1 MTESVRNFEHKLET
15 FTGAPYVVTTD
26 CCTHAIEL
34 CFRLLQIKTCRFS
47 AHTYISVPMTMKLLG
62 VDYEFSMTPWRD
74 EYQFLGTPV
83 WDSAR
88 CLKPNMYRRGQYQCL
103 SFGHTKPLDNVRGGA
118 ILLDN
123 EEHYKQLKSMSYDG
137 RDSSYSKMKDQKV
150 FNEMKK
156 LGGNRKL
163 TIWAGDNHGVS
174 GKMILGADNGTTQCS
189 SDRCD
194 KESDFMTWLFSQSR

>member
-1 MTESVRNFEHKLET
+1 MTGSVRKFEQELAT

-88 CLKPNMYRRGQYQCL
+88 CLKPNMYRSRQYQCL

-137 RDSSYSKMKDQKV
+137 RDSSYNNMKDQKV
-150 FNEMKK
+150 FKQGFHYMMRYEECESASK
-156 LGGNRKL
+156 LL
-163 TIWAGDNHGVS
+163 DAYITT
-174 GKMILGADNGTTQCS
+174 GKFEHEYKPY
-189 SDRCD
+189 SDI
-194 KESDFMTWLFSQSR
+194 SDLDLQ

>member
-1 MTESVRNFEHKLET
+1 MTESVRKFEQELAT

-62 VDYEFSMTPWRD
+62 VEYEFSMTPWRD

-88 CLKPNMYRRGQYQCL
+88 CLKPDMYRRGQYQCL

-123 EEHYKQLKSMSYDG
+123 EEHYKQLKNMSYDG
-137 RDSSYSKMKDQKV
+137 RDSSYNNMKDQKV
-150 FNEMKK
+150 FKQGFHYMMRYEECESASK
-156 LGGNRKL
+156 LL
-163 TIWAGDNHGVS
+163 DAYITT
-174 GKMILGADNGTTQCS
+174 GKFEHECKPY
-189 SDRCD
+189 SDI
-194 KESDFMTWLFSQSR
+194 SDLELQ

>member
-88 CLKPNMYRRGQYQCL
+88 CLKPDMYRRGQYQCL

-150 FNEMKK
+150 FKQGFHYMMRYEECESASK
-156 LGGNRKL
+156 LL
-163 TIWAGDNHGVS
+163 DAYITT
-174 GKMILGADNGTTQCS
+174 GKFEHEYKPY
-189 SDRCD
+189 SDI
-194 KESDFMTWLFSQSR
+194 SDLELQ

>member
-137 RDSSYSKMKDQKV
+137 RDSSYTRMKDQKV
-150 FNEMKK
+150 FKQGFHYMMRYEECESASK
-156 LGGNRKL
+156 LL
-163 TIWAGDNHGVS
+163 DAYITT
-174 GKMILGADNGTTQCS
+174 GKFEHEYKPY
-189 SDRCD
+189 SDI
-194 KESDFMTWLFSQSR
+194 SDLELQ

>member
-1 MTESVRNFEHKLET
+1 
-15 FTGAPYVVTTD
+15 
-26 CCTHAIEL
+26 
-34 CFRLLQIKTCRFS
+34 
-47 AHTYISVPMTMKLLG
+47 MTMKLLG

-88 CLKPNMYRRGQYQCL
+88 CLKPNMYRSRQYQCL

-137 RDSSYSKMKDQKV
+137 RDSSYNNMKDQKV
-150 FNEMKK
+150 FKQGFHYMMRYEECESASK
-156 LGGNRKL
+156 LL
-163 TIWAGDNHGVS
+163 DAYITT
-174 GKMILGADNGTTQCS
+174 GKFEHEYKPY
-189 SDRCD
+189 SDI
-194 KESDFMTWLFSQSR
+194 SDLELQ

>member
-1 MTESVRNFEHKLET
+1 MTESVSKFEQELST

-62 VDYEFSMTPWRD
+62 VDYELSMTPWRD

-88 CLKPNMYRRGQYQCL
+88 CLKPDMYRRGQYQCL

-123 EEHYKQLKSMSYDG
+123 EVHYKQLKSMSYDG
-137 RDSSYSKMKDQKV
+137 RDSSYNNMKDQKV
-150 FNEMKK
+150 FKQGFHYMMRYEECESASK
-156 LGGNRKL
+156 LL
-163 TIWAGDNHGVS
+163 DAYITT
-174 GKMILGADNGTTQCS
+174 GKFEHEYKPY
-189 SDRCD
+189 SDI
-194 KESDFMTWLFSQSR
+194 SDLELQ

>member
-1 MTESVRNFEHKLET
+1 MTGSVRKFEQELAT

-88 CLKPNMYRRGQYQCL
+88 CLKPNMYRSRQYQCL

-137 RDSSYSKMKDQKV
+137 RDSSYNNMKDQKV
-150 FNEMKK
+150 FKQGFHYMMRYEECESASK
-156 LGGNRKL
+156 LL
-163 TIWAGDNHGVS
+163 DAYITT
-174 GKMILGADNGTTQCS
+174 GKFEHEYKPY
-189 SDRCD
+189 SDI
-194 KESDFMTWLFSQSR
+194 SDLEIQ

>member
-1 MTESVRNFEHKLET
+1 MTESVRKFEQKLAT

-62 VDYEFSMTPWRD
+62 VEYELSTTPWKD

-88 CLKPNMYRRGQYQCL
+88 CLKPNMYREKQYQCL
-103 SFGHTKPLDNVRGGA
+103 SFGHSKPLDNVRGGA
-118 ILLDN
+118 ILLDDK
-123 EEHYKQLKSMSYDG
+123 EHYEQLKMMSYDG
-137 RDSSYSKMKDQKV
+137 RDQSYNNWTDQKV
-150 FNEMKK
+150 YRQGFHYMMRYEECESATV
-156 LGGNRKL
+156 LL
-163 TIWAGDNHGVS
+163 DNYISANKFQHTYKPYPDIREVE
-174 GKMILGADNGTTQCS
+174 IV
-189 SDRCD
+189 
-194 KESDFMTWLFSQSR
+194 

>member
-1 MTESVRNFEHKLET
+1 MTGSVETFENKLAQ

-34 CFRLLQIKTCRFS
+34 CFRLLEIKTCRFP

-62 VDYEFSMTPWRD
+62 VDYELSMTPWKH

-88 CLKPNMYRRGQYQCL
+88 CLKPNMYRKKQYQCL

-123 EEHYKQLKSMSYDG
+123 QEHYKQLKMMSYDG
-137 RDSSYSKMKDQKV
+137 RDP
-150 FNEMKK
+150 
-156 LGGNRKL
+156 
-163 TIWAGDNHGVS
+163 AH
-174 GKMILGADNGTTQCS
+174 
-189 SDRCD
+189 DRWS
-194 KESDFMTWLFSQSR
+194 EQMTFSQGFHYMMRYEECDSATLLLEKYIASGDYEHTYKPYPDVSEIEIR

>member
-1 MTESVRNFEHKLET
+1 MTESVRKFEQQLAT

-62 VDYEFSMTPWRD
+62 VDYEFSMSPWRD

-88 CLKPNMYRRGQYQCL
+88 CLKPNMYRSRQYQCL

-123 EEHYKQLKSMSYDG
+123 KEHYEQLKSMSYDG
-137 RDSSYSKMKDQKV
+137 RDDSYTDIKDQKV
-150 FNEMKK
+150 FTQGYHYMMRYEECESASK
-156 LGGNRKL
+156 LLDVYIN
-163 TIWAGDNHGVS
+163 T
-174 GKMILGADNGTTQCS
+174 GKFEHDYKPY
-189 SDRCD
+189 SDLSNID
-194 KESDFMTWLFSQSR
+194 IQ